1 MAQFPYSITN
11 LNLIKIIII
20 PSGIIVL
27 IKKIKI
33 YPNPKSKYANDK
45 NYIRICLS
53 RNNNRNN
60 NLRRKNIIQINEN
73 KVQNNSLGT
82 IRISLSINNIQGN
95 NNILRTGNNM
105 WEINNIS
112 RNDNINLNFFL
123 K

>member
-1 MAQFPYSITN
+1 M
-11 LNLIKIIII
+11 IKIILEYVYQEII
-20 PSGIIVL
+20 IEII
-27 IKKIKI
+27 IWE
-33 YPNPKSKYANDK
+33 
-45 NYIRICLS
+45 
-53 RNNNRNN
+53 
-60 NLRRKNIIQINEN
+60 KNIIQINEN
-73 KVQNNSLGT
+73 KGQNNSLGT